1 MAVEQKRRGEVEAAA
16 GGPSPE
22 ERRGIQLAS
31 EGAGPLLQRDYV
43 IVLEG
48 SACTPEAVAEKIRS
62 DFPLFS
68 PVELARFTRP
78 AGAAGPLVVGDTM
91 HVRIRAVG
99 DCGVMVTHREPR
111 SLTLRT
117 LEGHPEAGRI
127 TFGAYRDE
135 AGHLVCRIRSRAR
148 QRNRRLFTGYL
159 MAGIHGQTRV
169 WVTFLERLAAAC
181 GGRLLGEVL
190 TSTDEV
196 EELPEDWGAGE
207 APTFVTQ
214 TRGTCG
220 ASRRER

>member
-1 MAVEQKRRGEVEAAA
+1 MAVDAAMREE
-16 GGPSPE
+16 GVREPECPSPE
-22 ERRGIQLAS
+22 ELREVQLAT

-43 IVLEG
+43 VVLEG
-48 SACTPEAVAEKIRS
+48 STCTPEAVVEMIRS
-62 DFPLFS
+62 DFPRFS
-68 PVELARFTRP
+68 PAELADFSRP
-78 AGAAGPLVVGDTM
+78 EGAVGPLAVGDTM

-135 AGHLVCRIRSRAR
+135 AGRLVCRIRSRAR

-159 MAGIHGQTRV
+159 TVGIHGQTRV

-181 GGRLLGEVL
+181 GGRVLGEVI

-196 EELPEDWGAGE
+196 EELPEDRGIGE
-207 APTFVTQ
+207 APTFSL
-214 TRGTCG
+214 RADAG
-220 ASRRER
+220 